1 MNPDEPQPNES
12 EGVDLEDA
20 DPSES
25 IRKSA
30 RNHWFLWGGLL
41 FGPVVGVLIATLFS
55 YKWGQ
60 WVVPAWLIG
69 SLISGVV
76 AAWGWSGV
84 AGKTQKRILWTILMM
99 HLTIPVSLI
108 AAGAS
113 MCCGTMR
120 SR

>member
-1 MNPDEPQPNES
+1 MNPLEPKPDES
-12 EGVDLEDA
+12 GDVDA

-41 FGPVVGVLIATLFS
+41 FGSVLGLLWRVLTLKPLENSALNYILVPWLIATAF
-55 YKWGQ
+55 G
-60 WVVPAWLIG
+60 
-69 SLISGVV
+69 GVV

-84 AGKTQKRILWTILMM
+84 AGKTQSRILWTILMM

-108 AAGAS
+108 AACAFL
-113 MCCGTMR
+113 CCK
-120 SR
+120 